1 MSDNEIIERA
11 ADVLINRATQFRNSR
26 RIHFG
31 IMVPN
36 RNIPPKVQTTWQ
48 IKNMFGVTFPRKKI
62 ADARVW
68 AIAALTAGYE
78 PCIMFGKKA
87 SGFVP
92 AEMLKLLG
100 R

>member
-1 MSDNEIIERA
+1 
-11 ADVLINRATQFRNSR
+11 
-26 RIHFG
+26 
-31 IMVPN
+31 
-36 RNIPPKVQTTWQ
+36 
-48 IKNMFGVTFPRKKI
+48 MFGVTFPRKKI